1 LKFEVIVGF
10 SFPEI
15 AREALDFVFQPFRPA
30 GPFLVASL
38 SSASLGYS
46 RFRLFSFC
54 FGLMNFNL
62 EWCEANAPLPLLR
75 WACGDLLFERTSLE
89 DLLPE
94 VDAALL
100 AVRLDLDLVG
110 QPML

>member
-1 LKFEVIVGF
+1 
-10 SFPEI
+10 
-15 AREALDFVFQPFRPA
+15 
-30 GPFLVASL
+30 
-38 SSASLGYS
+38 
-46 RFRLFSFC
+46 
-54 FGLMNFNL
+54 MNFNL
-62 EWCEANAPLPLLR
+62 EWCEADASLPPFR

-94 VDAALL
+94 VEAALL

>member
-1 LKFEVIVGF
+1 
-10 SFPEI
+10 
-15 AREALDFVFQPFRPA
+15 
-30 GPFLVASL
+30 
-38 SSASLGYS
+38 
-46 RFRLFSFC
+46 
-54 FGLMNFNL
+54 MNFNF
-62 EWCEANAPLPLLR
+62 EWCEADASLPLFR

-100 AVRLDLDLVG
+100 AVRLDFDLVG